1 MSKFQSLESKIRN
14 VIEGAS
20 VTGTEAR
27 TKIRNVSRI
36 DDAGPE
42 SEKSELSKE
51 NQIKT
56 KIIDEGKPLMSQPNF
71 GLPSSVINSV
81 KSILEKKDNKMPV
94 GEVNLNPE
102 TDDAVDGTDEK
113 DEKPTK
119 KPKKP
124 DSVYKKDDD
133 VDNDGDVDKTDSYL
147 KNRRKVIDKAVKEE
161 VEFSDEELARLEE
174 IDTEFNEATNS
185 KSAADDSQ
193 STNTGSGI
201 TKEETELDEARG
213 RPRKNPLPDDQEPDA
228 EGHMHPIMQLRRISQ
243 SIEGREAPFTHA
255 DGTTTRLTRPQA
267 RMMVANHDIFL
278 RTTQEKDAFA
288 RALHANNASMRKAMG
303 SN

>member
-1 MSKFQSLESKIRN
+1 MSKFRSLESKIRN
-14 VIEGAS
+14 VLEGAS

-42 SEKSELSKE
+42 SEKSKLSKE

-81 KSILEKKDNKMPV
+81 KSILEKKYNNKIV
-94 GEVNLNPE
+94 GGVNLNPE
-102 TDDAVDGTDEK
+102 TNDGTGTE
-113 DEKPTK
+113 
-119 KPKKP
+119 KKP
-124 DSVYKKDDD
+124 DSVGKKD
-133 VDNDGDVDKTDSYL
+133 
-147 KNRRKVIDKAVKEE
+147 AVKEE

-185 KSAADDSQ
+185 KSAADDFQ

-213 RPRKNPLPDDQEPDA
+213 RPRKNPLPDDQNPDM
-228 EGHMHPIMQLRRISQ
+228 EGHMHPILQLLRISQ
-243 SIEGREAPFTHA
+243 STETVPPFIHA
-255 DGTTTRLTRPQA
+255 DGTTTKVTRPQA
-267 RMMVANHDIFL
+267 RSMVVHYNTL
-278 RTTQEKDAFA
+278 RTTQEKDALAQEFHA
-288 RALHANNASMRKAMG
+288 NNASMSRAFDANNASMRKAMRP
-303 SN
+303 N

>member
-14 VIEGAS
+14 VLEGAS

-81 KSILEKKDNKMPV
+81 KSILEKKDNKMSV

-102 TDDAVDGTDEK
+102 TYDAVDGPDEEPTK
-113 DEKPTK
+113 KPTK
-119 KPKKP
+119 KPK
-124 DSVYKKDDD
+124 
-133 VDNDGDVDKTDSYL
+133 
-147 KNRRKVIDKAVKEE
+147 KAVKEE

-185 KSAADDSQ
+185 KSAADDFQ

-213 RPRKNPLPDDQEPDA
+213 RPRKNPLPDDQDPDV

-255 DGTTTRLTRPQA
+255 DGTATKLNRHQA
-267 RMMVANHDIFL
+267 RMMVAKHDTL
-278 RTTQEKDAFA
+278 RTTQEKDALA